1 VAETPVS
8 SPFSR
13 SDWLVCLL
21 LFAGLSSLYFATTS
35 GITSSNDGSHYAL
48 ARSLVENG
56 TFALKQYDDYAEGN
70 DIAIHDDV
78 LYSDR
83 PPGTGLLATL
93 FYRLGDLLPSP
104 LAPLPSRH
112 DPDNPHLLYVM
123 LLPVGAGT
131 GTAVLLYLLLR
142 QLGIELA
149 AALTAVVMF
158 ALGTAHWKYS
168 TVLFSHALSSFLVAL
183 SLFIAHRLHPPG
195 ASEPAKLTKWHTYF
209 FLGVVSGYAV
219 LVEYSNGLLV
229 ILIALY
235 LLWRIWP
242 FTSQHLSRAFIPF
255 VAGGLIP
262 ALFLAYYNSVNF
274 GSPFT
279 LSYTYA
285 INYPWAGDFRTTFN
299 YPLLAGLRSLLIFGT
314 GDGQCDPVCYNQGLL
329 LLSPVFWLALPG
341 FILYWRQSRPAFL
354 LTTAVFLS
362 YLLLFAAHRTSHG
375 FTADGRYLVP
385 YISLLAIP
393 IAYTLAWLRCQQANL
408 PVWHPILALLVYG
421 LFFLSFNNMIFHIGF
436 SYNYT
441 LELGQLSDLIAA
453 PQNWR
458 YIASEILR
466 NSRNLPLLW
475 LLEGAVLLLLI
486 GWLRLK
492 KTRQRIEA

>member
-1 VAETPVS
+1 MAETPVS

-13 SDWLVCLL
+13 TDWLVCLL

-48 ARSLVENG
+48 TRTLVENG
-56 TFALKQYDDYAEGN
+56 TFALKQFDDYAEGN
-70 DIAIHDDV
+70 DIAIHDDD

-93 FYRLGDLLPSP
+93 FYLLGDLLPSP
-104 LAPLPSRH
+104 LASLPSRH
-112 DPDNPHLLYVM
+112 DPGNSHLLYVM
-123 LLPVGAGT
+123 LLPVWAGT

-142 QLGIELA
+142 RLDIEVA
-149 AALTAVVMF
+149 AALTAVLMF

-168 TVLFSHALSSFLVAL
+168 TVLFSHALSSFFVAL
-183 SLFIAHRLHPPG
+183 SLFLALRLHPSG
-195 ASEPAKLTKWHTYF
+195 GSELATLPKWCHYF
-209 FLGVVSGYAV
+209 FLGFVLGYAV
-219 LVEYSNGLLV
+219 LVEYSNGLLLM
-229 ILIALY
+229 LIALY
-235 LLWRIWP
+235 LLWRIRP
-242 FTSQHLSRAFIPF
+242 FTPRRLSQVFIPF
-255 VAGGLIP
+255 MAGGLIP

-279 LSYTYA
+279 LSYAYA

-329 LLSPVFWLALPG
+329 LLSPVFALALPG
-341 FILYWRQSRPAFL
+341 LILYWRQSWRAFL
-354 LTTAVFLS
+354 LTTAVFLT

-385 YISLLAIP
+385 YFSPLAIP
-393 IAYTLAWLRCQQANL
+393 IAYTITWMRCQQASQ
-408 PVWHPILALLVYG
+408 PVWQPILAFLAYG
-421 LFFLSFNNMIFHIGF
+421 LFFLSFGNMIFHIGF

-458 YIASEILR
+458 YLASTLFR
-466 NSRNLPLLW
+466 NTRNLPLLW
-475 LLEGAVLLLLI
+475 LLEGGVLLLMI
-486 GWLRLK
+486 GWRRVK
-492 KTRQRIEA
+492 ITRQRIKA